1 MDIKI
6 KEKLDNLF
14 NYISNALSSIYSRKD
29 EKDYHDFISSI
40 NGRLI
45 CMADILDESEEF
57 EREYY
62 TFLKIKKMIYYVLE
76 NIESINREDCLR
88 VFDSFSKFNLL
99 ILLKFNYLDGG
110 ISQEEYQTK
119 FDDFTLYLREFREY
133 FYLNVYEKDGRFDA
147 LINEVSYIF
156 VN

>member
-1 MDIKI
+1 
-6 KEKLDNLF
+6 
-14 NYISNALSSIYSRKD
+14 
-29 EKDYHDFISSI
+29 
-40 NGRLI
+40 
-45 CMADILDESEEF
+45 MADILDESEEF

-76 NIESINREDCLR
+76 NIGSINREDCLR
-88 VFDSFSKFNLL
+88 VFESFSKFNLL
-99 ILLKFNYLDGG
+99 ILLKFSYLDGR